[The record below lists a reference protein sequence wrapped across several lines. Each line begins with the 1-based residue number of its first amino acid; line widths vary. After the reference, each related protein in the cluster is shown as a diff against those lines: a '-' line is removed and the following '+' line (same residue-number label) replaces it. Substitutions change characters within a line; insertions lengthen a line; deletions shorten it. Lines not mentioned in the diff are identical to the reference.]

1 MKAPTICAFRSSLD
15 LRLIHYGV
23 RFPLAE
29 HICFLEKK
37 VDAPHYVEESPI
49 VDIQPAVDDSGE
61 KGRIDILRNWPKKPI
76 GDLDATQWKALHQM
90 LTQRLSII
98 QGPPGT
104 GKTYVS
110 VVALRIMLANMKPD
124 DPPII
129 VSSQTNHALDQLLKY
144 ISSFEKRYIRVGA
157 RSTELEIKKRTL
169 FSIRLNQPNM
179 HVQGGLMGPAR
190 KTLRNMILP
199 MIELLQPF
207 NHENANRPLPSSF
220 FVKIGLLSQEQTEAL
235 VQGAKGWS
243 RSDRKDDVDPLV
255 VWLGEKA
262 VKFDVDYKTENF
274 GFAEDEV
281 DLEYEQL
288 KELEAEQGIDDDDFE
303 ILQGQ
308 FISFKEGFCGQDS
321 SLSDSVCQ
329 GYLRSH
335 DFWKI
340 PVRARGAVYNALR
353 KAAKAKVLEKFRKL
367 IAVYTETTKD
377 LQIGKFERD
386 YHILRDARVIGVTA
400 TGLSKYRGLIST
412 VKPRIILIEEAAEAI
427 EAPIAAACFES
438 VQHLILVGDHQQLKG
453 HCSLQELEGE
463 PFFLDISMFERLL
476 HNGMEYITLRR
487 QRRMAPEIRAL
498 LEPIYGVLQDHECV
512 QNRPGIPG
520 MGDLRSFF
528 FSHKWPESNDSL
540 ASRFNEMEAN
550 MVVGL
555 FVHLV
560 LNGTRVEDITILT
573 FYNGQRKKLLKLL
586 KGNSYL
592 QGHYVNVVTVDSYQG
607 EENEVVLLSLV
618 RSGKPNVGF
627 LSVENRVCVALSRAK
642 RGFYIFGNAMSLACA
657 DPLWWNVINIMGTD
671 QPRRL
676 GFYLPVTCVKHG
688 RKVFIQGLY
697 SSIFEIWCFNGTR

>member
-1 MKAPTICAFRSSLD
+1 
-15 LRLIHYGV
+15 
-23 RFPLAE
+23 
-29 HICFLEKK
+29 
-37 VDAPHYVEESPI
+37 
-49 VDIQPAVDDSGE
+49 
-61 KGRIDILRNWPKKPI
+61 
-76 GDLDATQWKALHQM
+76 
-90 LTQRLSII
+90 
-98 QGPPGT
+98 
-104 GKTYVS
+104 
-110 VVALRIMLANMKPD
+110 
-124 DPPII
+124 
-129 VSSQTNHALDQLLKY
+129 
-144 ISSFEKRYIRVGA
+144 
-157 RSTELEIKKRTL
+157 
-169 FSIRLNQPNM
+169 
-179 HVQGGLMGPAR
+179 
-190 KTLRNMILP
+190 

-207 NHENANRPLPSSF
+207 NLENADRPLPSSF
-220 FVKIGLLSQEQTEAL
+220 FVKIGLLSQEQSDAL
-235 VQGAKGWS
+235 VQGAKGWI

-438 VQHLILVGDHQQLKG
+438 VQQLILVGDHQQLKG

-463 PFFLDISMFERLL
+463 PFFLDVSMFERLL
-476 HNGMEYITLRR
+476 HNGLEYITLRR

-498 LEPIYGVLQDHECV
+498 LEPIYGVLEDHECV

-520 MGDLRSFF
+520 MGDMRSFF

-540 ASRFNEMEAN
+540 ASKFNEMEAN

-573 FYNGQRKKLLKLL
+573 FYNGQRKRLLKFL

-618 RSGKPNVGF
+618 RSGKPNIGF
-627 LSVENRVCVALSRAK
+627 LSVENRICVALSRAK

-697 SSIFEIWCFNGTR
+697 SYIFEI